1 MALLC
6 AHQYLFIDW
15 FVWKRMDWMFWLKIA
30 IVALVFVMV
39 FVLYYIRTRSYRK
52 LYVKNFWAWIGFLI
66 AAPFIIVGLVVFSSF
81 IALMMLGLV
90 VFVIVAWLLLLIFG
104 GGRAR
109 V

>member
-1 MALLC
+1 
-6 AHQYLFIDW
+6 
-15 FVWKRMDWMFWLKIA
+15 MDWMFWLKVA
-30 IVALVFVMV
+30 IVVLVFVML

-52 LYVKNFWAWIGFLI
+52 LYLKNIGAWIGFLI
-66 AAPFIIVGLVVFSSF
+66 AAPFIIIGLIFFSTF
-81 IALMMLGLV
+81 IALIMLGLV